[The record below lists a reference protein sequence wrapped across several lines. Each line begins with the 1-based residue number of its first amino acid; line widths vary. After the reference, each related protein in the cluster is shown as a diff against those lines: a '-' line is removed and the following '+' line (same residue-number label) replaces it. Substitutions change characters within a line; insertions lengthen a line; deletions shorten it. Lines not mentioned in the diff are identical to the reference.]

1 MFHYNF
7 IHLIAGALGILANE
21 LVPSNDIHLPS
32 PAYRKLVACSLL
44 YKVIQLHF
52 FIPAV
57 YILNKI
63 IP

>member
-44 YKVIQLHF
+44 YKVFNFL
-52 FIPAV
+52 IPAV
-57 YILNKI
+57 YNLNEI